1 MSTGMKA
8 AQISKAGGNW
18 ELVERD
24 IPEPGPGQ
32 VRVKVEACGICHSDS
47 LVKDGLWPG
56 LQYPRVPGHEI
67 AGRIDAV
74 GANVTAWTKGQRVGI
89 GWHGG
94 HCFVCEQCRRGDF
107 AMCVNRKVTGIDF
120 DGGYATHVIVP
131 PAVLAAIPD
140 DLPTEEAGPFMCAG
154 VTVFNALRNSAARA
168 GEVVA
173 VHGIGGLGHLA
184 VQYARR
190 MGFETVAINRGND
203 KEPLARQLGAHHYID
218 ATAQDVVAELQ
229 KLGGASVILATA
241 PNAQAIS
248 ALVDGLAPSGKLL
261 VPAAP
266 AEPLTIN
273 VFSLITKRS
282 SVAGWYS
289 GTARDSQDT
298 LEFSALSGVHPMIEK
313 YPLDRVAEAY
323 EQMHSGKVR
332 FRVVLTMGD

>member
-1 MSTGMKA
+1 MSSKMKL
-8 AQISKAGGNW
+8 AQISKAGGDW

-24 IPEPGPGQ
+24 IPEPGPDQ
-32 VRVKVEACGICHSDS
+32 VRVKVEACGICHSDA
-47 LVKDGLWPG
+47 LVKDGIWPG

-67 AGRIDAV
+67 AGRVDAL
-74 GANVTAWTKGQRVGI
+74 GANVTSWAVGQRVGV

-120 DGGYATHVIVP
+120 DGGYAEYMIA
-131 PAVLAAIPD
+131 PATALAGIPD
-140 DLPTEEAGPFMCAG
+140 ELPAEEAGPFMCAG
-154 VTVFNALRNSAARA
+154 VTVYNALRNFGARA

-173 VHGIGGLGHLA
+173 VHGIGGLGHLG
-184 VQYARR
+184 VQYARQ

-203 KEPLARQLGAHHYID
+203 KEPLARQLGAHYYID
-218 ATAQDVVAELQ
+218 ASAQDTVTELQ
-229 KLGGASVILATA
+229 KLGGARVILATA

-248 ALVDGLAPSGKLL
+248 ALVDGLAASGTLV

-273 VFSLITKRS
+273 VLSLISGRR

-289 GTARDSQDT
+289 GTARDAQDT
-298 LEFSALSGVHPMIEK
+298 LAFSALTGVHPMIET
-313 YPLDRVAEAY
+313 YPLHRVADAY
-323 EQMHSGKVR
+323 EHMHSGRVR
-332 FRVVLTMGD
+332 FRVVLTFKG